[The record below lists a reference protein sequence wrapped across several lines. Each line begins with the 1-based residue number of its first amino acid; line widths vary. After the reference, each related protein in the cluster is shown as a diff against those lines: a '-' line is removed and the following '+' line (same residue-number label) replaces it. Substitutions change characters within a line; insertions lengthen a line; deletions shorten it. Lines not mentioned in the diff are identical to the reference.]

1 MTDDGPAITIEG
13 KREDWP
19 GGTRNADALPP
30 EPQKARAC
38 WFGVEL
44 DPDGNE
50 VWFRITWRLSAG
62 RRRRR
67 PAPVASASSTFSS
80 PG

>member
-30 EPQKARAC
+30 EPQKPRAC

-50 VWFRITWRLSAG
+50 VWFRITWRLSA
-62 RRRRR
+62 
-67 PAPVASASSTFSS
+67 
-80 PG
+80 